1 MFNTGPKDPAMLAKL
16 QEALGWLNG
25 YLDGHNYVSGCSI
38 TIADH
43 ALVASVSSFDAAG
56 N

>member
-1 MFNTGPKDPAMLAKL
+1 MFQSSAIDPSKLEKL
-16 QEALGWLNG
+16 QEALGWLNS
-25 YLDGHNYVSGCSI
+25 YLDGHNYLTGSSI

-43 ALVASVSSFDAAG
+43 AVVASVSTFDAAG